1 MVDRD
6 CLRGG
11 WGGGMAGYHNCL
23 ERDDNDWGGRVIEA
37 VLDGDGD
44 EIFLL
49 SKLDA
54 EPLLRNKY
62 VD

>member
-1 MVDRD
+1 
-6 CLRGG
+6 
-11 WGGGMAGYHNCL
+11 MAGYHNCL

-37 VLDGDGD
+37 VLHGDGD

-49 SKLDA
+49 ARLDA